1 MILTESQ
8 SMIQDTARTF
18 AREQLAPHSA
28 RWDETGE
35 FPRDALRRM
44 GELGLLGMTVPE
56 RWGGVGADAVS
67 LAVALEE
74 IAAGDAAC
82 ATIMSGHNSVGCMP
96 ISNFGTDA
104 QKERFLAPMARGEML
119 SAFCLTE
126 PQGGSDAGALTTRA
140 RRAGKDYVLSG
151 TKQFIT
157 TGSNADV
164 ALVFALTSPELG
176 RRGISAFIVPTDT
189 PGYVVARVESKM
201 GQRASDTCQIV
212 FEDLR
217 VPADLR
223 LGDEGAGYRIAL
235 SNLEGGRIGIAAQ
248 AVGIG
253 RAALEVASAYA
264 RERITFGKPIIEHQA
279 VGFRIAAMATRI
291 EAARQLV
298 LHAAQLRDAGRPCR
312 TPARAARRS
321 AARRRPALPDG
332 GVHGQARR
340 VGGRGMG
347 LLGGHPGARRLR
359 LPARLPGRAPVSRCA
374 RVPHLRRH
382 QRHPAPGDPARAGRP
397 HGTLRMNPAG
407 RHPRTRKSG

>member
-8 SMIQDTARTF
+8 AMIQGTARAF

-28 RWDETGE
+28 EWDEGGV
-35 FPRDALRRM
+35 FPREALRRM

-67 LAVALEE
+67 LALALEE

-96 ISNFGTDA
+96 ISSFGTDA
-104 QKERFLAPMARGEML
+104 QKERFLVPMAKGEML

-140 RRAGKDYVLSG
+140 RRVGDDYVLSG

-157 TGSNADV
+157 TGKNADV
-164 ALVFALTSPELG
+164 ALVFAVTAPERG
-176 RRGISAFIVPTDT
+176 RKGISAFIVPTAT
-189 PGYVVARVESKM
+189 PGYVVGRVESKM
-201 GQRASDTCQIV
+201 GQRASDTCQIH

-217 VPADLR
+217 IPKDLR

-248 AVGIG
+248 AVGIAQ
-253 RAALEVASAYA
+253 AALDAAHAYA
-264 RERITFGKPIIEHQA
+264 RERVTFGKPIVEHQA
-279 VGFRIAAMATRI
+279 VGFRIADMATRI

-298 LHAAQLRDAGRPCR
+298 LHAAQLRDQGRPCLME
-312 TPARAARRS
+312 ACMAKLVASEAAEWVCTE
-321 AARRRPALPDG
+321 AIQ
-332 GVHGQARR
+332 V
-340 VGGRGMG
+340 
-347 LLGGHPGARRLR
+347 LGGYGYLRDYPVERLYR
-359 LPARLPGRAPVSRCA
+359 DA
-374 RVPHLRRH
+374 RVCRIYEGTNDIQHLVILRELEDRM
-382 QRHPAPGDPARAGRP
+382 GR
-397 HGTLRMNPAG
+397 NA
-407 RHPRTRKSG
+407 

>member
-8 SMIQDTARTF
+8 SMIQNTARTF

-140 RRAGKDYVLSG
+140 RRVGNDYVLSG

-157 TGSNADV
+157 TGRNADV

-201 GQRASDTCQIV
+201 GQHASDTCQIV

-217 VPADLR
+217 VPSDLR

-253 RAALEVASAYA
+253 RAALEAAYAYA
-264 RERITFGKPIIEHQA
+264 RERVTFGKPIIEHQA
-279 VGFRIAAMATRI
+279 VGFRIAAMATRV

-298 LHAAQLRDAGRPCR
+298 LHAAQLRDQGRPCLME
-312 TPARAARRS
+312 ACMAKLVASEAAEWVCS
-321 AARRRPALPDG
+321 EAIQ
-332 GVHGQARR
+332 V
-340 VGGRGMG
+340 
-347 LLGGHPGARRLR
+347 LGGYGYLRDFPVERLYR
-359 LPARLPGRAPVSRCA
+359 DA
-374 RVPHLRRH
+374 RVCRIYEGTNDIQHLVILRELE
-382 QRHPAPGDPARAGRP
+382 GRTER
-397 HGTLRMNPAG
+397 GG
-407 RHPRTRKSG
+407 

>member
-8 SMIQDTARTF
+8 SMIQSTARAF
-18 AREQLAPHSA
+18 SREQLAPNSA
-28 RWDETGE
+28 GWDETGE
-35 FPRDALRRM
+35 FPREALRRM
-44 GELGLLGMTVPE
+44 GQLGLLGMTVPE

-96 ISNFGTDA
+96 ISTFGTDA

-140 RRAGKDYVLSG
+140 RRLGSDYVLSG

-157 TGSNADV
+157 TGRNADV
-164 ALVFALTSPELG
+164 AVVFAVTSPELG
-176 RRGISAFIVPTDT
+176 RRGISAFIVPTNT
-189 PGYVVARVESKM
+189 PGYVVGRVESKM
-201 GQRASDTCQIV
+201 GQRASDTCQIH

-217 VPADLR
+217 IPEQLR

-248 AVGIG
+248 AVGIA
-253 RAALEVASAYA
+253 RAAMEAAYDYA
-264 RERITFGKPIIEHQA
+264 RERVTFGKPIIEHQA
-279 VGFRIAAMATRI
+279 VGFRIAAMATRV

-298 LHAAQLRDAGRPCR
+298 LHSAQLRDQGRPCLMEACMAKLVASEAAEWVCSEAIQVFGGYGYLR
-312 TPARAARRS
+312 DYPVERLYRDARVCRIYEGTNDIQHLVILRELEDRVGRS
-321 AARRRPALPDG
+321 A
-332 GVHGQARR
+332 
-340 VGGRGMG
+340 
-347 LLGGHPGARRLR
+347 
-359 LPARLPGRAPVSRCA
+359 
-374 RVPHLRRH
+374 
-382 QRHPAPGDPARAGRP
+382 
-397 HGTLRMNPAG
+397 
-407 RHPRTRKSG
+407 